1 MTLQLNNNKRKE
13 QTEQL
18 CAGEDINGDLRK
30 YW

>member
-13 QTEQL
+13 QSEQL
-18 CAGEDINGDLRK
+18 CSGEDIHGDLRK